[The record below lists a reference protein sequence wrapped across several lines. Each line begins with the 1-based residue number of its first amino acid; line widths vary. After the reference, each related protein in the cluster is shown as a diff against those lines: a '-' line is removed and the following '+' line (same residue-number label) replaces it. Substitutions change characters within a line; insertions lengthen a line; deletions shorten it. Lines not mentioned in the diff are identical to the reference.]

1 MNELNVNLFQVV
13 FHKGDI
19 WNKEECYVL
28 SSSYDQAERIAIGR
42 ISDARIINIS
52 KLASINESLYF
63 DESEIGMLSERNL

>member
-19 WNKEECYVL
+19 WHKKECYVL
-28 SSSYDQAERIAIGR
+28 SSSYDQAEKIALGR
-42 ISDARIINIS
+42 IRDAQIVNIS

-63 DESEIGMLSERNL
+63 DESEIGIISERNL